1 MRLSLFALLSL
12 AAACTGAAPDQPAV
26 AKALPTTKTAALHDS
41 VQRLTS
47 RRLEEAPSSGGY
59 RVFQVKEGG
68 AQVVVAKS
76 REDGSVVTKCVESAE
91 DGFLGAQ
98 GGSDK

>member
-1 MRLSLFALLSL
+1 MRLLPLALVSL
-12 AAACTGAAPDQPAV
+12 AAACAGTAPDQPAA
-26 AKALPTTKTAALHDS
+26 AKALPSVKAAELHDS

-59 RVFQVKEGG
+59 RVFKVREGG
-68 AQVVVAKS
+68 GQVVVART
-76 REDGSVVTKCVESAE
+76 REDGSVVTKCIESAE